1 MPGFFNKTFLQ
12 NIIDYVLILGVLVVV
27 MYYIYTTIMENRKSS
42 PVVKT
47 LPYDDIP
54 NSSQRRQLS
63 KIEGIA
69 SSSRITNAGF
79 DPSNDNALRLYL

>member
-42 PVVKT
+42 PVVKNVT
-47 LPYDDIP
+47 LRMIYQIH
-54 NSSQRRQLS
+54 LS
-63 KIEGIA
+63 DV
-69 SSSRITNAGF
+69 N
-79 DPSNDNALRLYL
+79 